1 MAEFVRT
8 EILGTTFEITT
19 RYSDPKPAG
28 MGRFG
33 IVCSAHDQFTDQRIA
48 VKKVINPFSTPVL
61 AKRTYREFKLL
72 KEIKHENIVSLGDAF
87 ISPLEDIYFI
97 TELLGTDL
105 DRLMASRQLGKQ
117 YIQYFLYQIM
127 ESQRGLKYLHSA
139 GVIHRDLKPSNI
151 LVNENCGLKIC
162 DFGLARIQDAE
173 MTGYVSTRYYRAP
186 EIMLTWRTYDVE
198 IDIWSAGCIFAE
210 MLEGKPLF
218 PGKNHVDQFYIIT
231 KILGP
236 LPIDVINAITSENLI
251 AQYLNNSTSQ
261 ARKYVK
267 SMPTHKRQPLKKRI
281 KTADNAAIDLLERI
295 LVFDHKKRITASQAL
310 MHEYL
315 TPYHDPAD
323 EPVAKE
329 RFDWSFSD
337 ADLPVDIWK
346 MMVYSDILK
355 YHQAKSVVAGMGR
368 EKISQKQKDR

>member
-1 MAEFVRT
+1 MSRPD
-8 EILGTTFEITT
+8 IT
-19 RYSDPKPAG
+19 
-28 MGRFG
+28 
-33 IVCSAHDQFTDQRIA
+33 V
-48 VKKVINPFSTPVL
+48 
-61 AKRTYREFKLL
+61 
-72 KEIKHENIVSLGDAF
+72 
-87 ISPLEDIYFI
+87 PL
-97 TELLGTDL
+97 
-105 DRLMASRQLGKQ
+105 
-117 YIQYFLYQIM
+117 
-127 ESQRGLKYLHSA
+127 
-139 GVIHRDLKPSNI
+139 
-151 LVNENCGLKIC
+151 
-162 DFGLARIQDAE
+162 
-173 MTGYVSTRYYRAP
+173 
-186 EIMLTWRTYDVE
+186 MLTWRTYDVE

-236 LPIDVINAITSENLI
+236 LPIDVINAITSEN
-251 AQYLNNSTSQ
+251 

-310 MHEYL
+310 MHENL